1 MSTEQQSS
9 QQSTQQPKTVPG
21 LEKFIADIKMQ
32 RTSTSRASCF
42 LQPQTL
48 AVSPEPQPKPWWLLR
63 MVHRTK
69 LKDPAMTHAQYVAAR
84 VAEAI
89 ARIQAQAN
97 AQAEVAR
104 AAEALKQELASKER
118 EPGTEQEAAADQPDE
133 VA

>member
-1 MSTEQQSS
+1 MSSTEQQ
-9 QQSTQQPKTVPG
+9 THAATPGPG
-21 LEKFIADIKMQ
+21 LEKFVTDIKMQ
-32 RTSTSRASCF
+32 RTSTSRASCW
-42 LQPQTL
+42 LHPQTL
-48 AVSPEPQPKPWWLLR
+48 AVSSEKQPKPWWPLR